1 MQPLS
6 CPWHSLKR
14 TVTLAFIFM
23 VFLGLSGCYDPSGPI
38 PEKTHPPAALA
49 WTNADVDDMVVMEQ
63 ESIYSPAPRG
73 NGTPP
78 AACDYIKFL
87 RFRLKNSLEGT
98 SDKDAMLLMMPGLL
112 EGANGFEHIARQM
125 IYVAKQEYGLSL
137 EVWAFDRRN
146 NSLED
151 LTGFTSAQS
160 LADPDQAVN
169 VMIDYYYKGTAIN
182 GKTFGGFLT
191 SKDTP
196 YLSEFGLKMDTEDM
210 FTIIQTMVPDPAERR
225 EKVFVGG
232 HSMGGMHTS
241 LFAGWDLDGD
251 PATLDDAGYRNCA
264 GIFAFDSTV
273 APINDIMDEVLDTI
287 FPFVPQQIVGFGKN
301 MTELVYWGG
310 VQLLRNGTIPRFID
324 GNLSDVALGTPIDAE
339 IMSLIQAEG
348 LLAHKAPDEE
358 STALKKLPSIS
369 ANLGKM
375 LRQYQSL
382 NLAQYVKGTPSLMDF
397 RYTNEALLGIF
408 FDDNFTHIPMIR
420 TSMGFL
426 VGGPV
431 AKKDPNITIMSNN
444 LTTQYSVLFAATDAG
459 PDLQHLG
466 QGPLYTWANFDEIGT
481 LADPYFTDTTGTL
494 AYTTMEDEVSDI
506 QDLARSLYIGPTNLV
521 EWYFSVRRLLDIM
534 GAIMPYGPKY
544 GLNYIHADH
553 IADLPKIEFKAGD
566 GVLQSLSAEGATPVI
581 LAGFNHMDPM
591 FAAVN
596 RPSHRK
602 NEVVYPLIE
611 FVRNNIQ

>member
-1 MQPLS
+1 MALL
-6 CPWHSLKR
+6 C
-14 TVTLAFIFM
+14 
-23 VFLGLSGCYDPSGPI
+23 LSGCYDPEGPI
-38 PEKTHPPAALA
+38 PEKPHAPAVLA
-49 WTNADVDDMVVMEQ
+49 WTDADVDNRVVMEQ

-87 RFRLKNSLEGT
+87 RFRLKGSLEGT

-112 EGANGFEHIARQM
+112 EGANGFEHIARQL
-125 IYVAKQEYGLSL
+125 IYVADKEYGLSL

-151 LTGFTSAQS
+151 LTGFLAAQS
-160 LADPDQAVN
+160 LADPDEAID
-169 VMIDYYYKGTAIN
+169 VMVDYYYKGKAIN
-182 GKTFGGFLT
+182 GKTFQGFLA
-191 SKDTP
+191 SRDTP

-225 EKVFVGG
+225 KKVFVGG
-232 HSMGGMHTS
+232 HSLGGMHTS
-241 LFAGWDLDGD
+241 LFAGWDVDGD
-251 PATLDDAGYRNCA
+251 PSTLDDAGYRNCA

-273 APINDIMDEVLDTI
+273 APINAIVDEALDTI
-287 FPFVPQQIVGFGKN
+287 LPFVPKQIVGFGKN
-301 MTELVYWGG
+301 MTEPVYRGG
-310 VQLLRNGTIPRFID
+310 VQLLRNGAIPRFID

-339 IMSLIQAEG
+339 IMALIQAEG

-358 STALKKLPSIS
+358 SMALKKLPAIS
-369 ANLGKM
+369 TNLDKM
-375 LRQYQSL
+375 LRQYQSRTMT
-382 NLAQYVKGTPSLMDF
+382 QYISGKPSLMDF
-397 RYTNEALLGIF
+397 RYTNKALLGVF

-420 TSMGFL
+420 ASMGFL
-426 VGGPV
+426 VDGPV
-431 AKKDPNITIMSNN
+431 ARKDPNITIMSNN
-444 LTTQYSVLFAATDAG
+444 AATQYSVLFVATDAG
-459 PDLQHLG
+459 KDLQHLG
-466 QGPLYTWANFDEIGT
+466 QGPLYSWADFDEIGT
-481 LADPYFTDTTGTL
+481 LADPDFTDTTGALT
-494 AYTTMEDEVSDI
+494 YTTMEDEVGDI
-506 QDLARSLYIGPTNLV
+506 QDLARALYIGPTNLV
-521 EWYFSVRRLLDIM
+521 EWYFSIRRMLDIM

-566 GVLQSLSAEGATPVI
+566 GVLKSLSVKGATPVI

-611 FVRNNIQ
+611 FVRDNIK